1 MRRILYTL
9 PLTVL
14 SLASLAACNG
24 GTPPADSPPA
34 PSASAASSTTTTT
47 AVVPSATPSASAP
60 VAPPAAPAAAWH
72 TAGFSTPESV
82 LYDPD
87 GDRYFV
93 SNINGTPLDAD
104 NNGFISEVGP
114 DGKITKEKWVAGGAN
129 KVTLNA
135 PKGMAIANGQLWVA
149 DIKFVRSFD
158 LKSGAPK
165 ENFEVSGASF
175 LNDVS
180 STNGK
185 IYVTDTGVKMGAKDF
200 EPTGTDSVI
209 ELDFSQPSGKRMKVI
224 AKGKD
229 LNRPNGVWAADKNIW
244 VNTFGSNEVFRVDD
258 KGQKQDVTKTPK
270 GGLDGLVW
278 AGDWI
283 LVSSWEGSAIYKG
296 KPGGTFEVAFG
307 NLKAPADIGFD
318 TKRKRV
324 LVPLFMDN
332 AVEAWDLK

>member
-1 MRRILYTL
+1 MRRSLISSAFV
-9 PLTVL
+9 VL
-14 SLASLAACNG
+14 SLAACNG

-34 PSASAASSTTTTT
+34 PSASASGTTTTT
-47 AVVPSATPSASAP
+47 AQDVPSAAPSSTVATP
-60 VAPPAAPAAAWH
+60 PPAGPTAAWH
-72 TAGFSTPESV
+72 TAGFMTPESV

-93 SNINGTPLDAD
+93 SNINGGPLDAD

-135 PKGMAIANGQLWVA
+135 PKGMAIANGQLYVA
-149 DIKFVRSFD
+149 DIRFVRSFD

-165 ENFEVSGASF
+165 ENFEVAGATF
-175 LNDVS
+175 LNDVA

-185 IYVTDTGVKMGAKDF
+185 IYVTDSGMKAGAKGDF
-200 EPTGTDSVI
+200 EGTGTDAVI
-209 ELDFSQPSGKRMKVI
+209 ELDFSKPSGQRMKVL

-229 LNRPNGVWAADKNIW
+229 LNRPNGVWAADKNIY
-244 VNTFGSNEVFRVDD
+244 VNTFASNEVFKLDD
-258 KGQKQDVTKTPK
+258 KGAKQEVTKTPK

-283 LVSSWEGSAIYKG
+283 LVSSWEGSAVYKG
-296 KPGGTFEVAFG
+296 KLGGTFEPAFT

-332 AVEAWDLK
+332 AVEAWELK

>member
-1 MRRILYTL
+1 MRTRTL
-9 PLTVL
+9 VSSAMIVSFAT
-14 SLASLAACNG
+14 LAACKG
-24 GTPPADSPPA
+24 GA
-34 PSASAASSTTTTT
+34 PSADAPTPSASGSTTTTT
-47 AVVPSATPSASAP
+47 AQDLPSATPSAT
-60 VAPPAAPAAAWH
+60 VATPPPAGPAAVWH

-93 SNINGTPLDAD
+93 SNVNGGPLDVD

-114 DGKITKEKWVAGGAN
+114 DGKITKEKWAAAGVN

-135 PKGMAIANGQLWVA
+135 PKGLAIANGQLWVS

-158 LKSGAPK
+158 LKSGMPK
-165 ENFEVSGASF
+165 ENFEIAGASF

-180 STNGK
+180 ATNGK

-209 ELDFSQPSGKRMKVI
+209 ELDFSKPSGQRMRVV
-224 AKGKD
+224 AKGKE
-229 LNRPNGVWAADKNIW
+229 LGRPNGVWAADKNIY
-244 VNTFGSNEVFRVDD
+244 VNTFGSNEVYRLDD

-296 KPGGTFEVAFG
+296 KLGGAFEPVFT